1 MSTIFLQ
8 LENLLAALTN
18 VHRATILTKP
28 RQSALEKLLAW
39 LPPDKPQV
47 SAPVLSVGVEGSGP
61 ASRVDEEV
69 YQMSKVETASRD
81 ERQYALVREL
91 EERKH
96 RTQELVSDG
105 CS

>member
-1 MSTIFLQ
+1 M
-8 LENLLAALTN
+8 
-18 VHRATILTKP
+18 HRAIILTKP

-61 ASRVDEEV
+61 ASKVDEEV
-69 YQMSKVETASRD
+69 NQMSKVETASRD